1 MAEHI
6 RIGDVAP
13 RVQYAADGAQNAF
26 TYPFPIFEVEDLEVL
41 ITGLSPPTGFLITG
55 AGVSEGGSVVFATP
69 PAAGSMITL
78 RRRVRV
84 ERVTDFQ
91 PNGLLRA
98 NTLND
103 ELDRQVAGLQDLRDE
118 FATTL
123 RLDPSESSGG
133 TILPLRAVRANRL
146 LGFDSL
152 GGVTV
157 VPRDAATMTSPF
169 LGAIPRTVEDKM
181 AERLSARDFGTLAD
195 GLADD
200 GPALQAAMNAAA
212 SAGKLLEIGEG
223 THRTT
228 MPLVLGG
235 AAVGLVMKG
244 SILYAG
250 PAGSTALT
258 LGDGAAVRNAVKSY
272 IGLRVTRAT
281 ISNWTNEAD
290 IGIQAR
296 NLDASVLDVR
306 QVEGF
311 TIGLQTLGVE
321 RGFEDSEVHLGR
333 IVNNHIG
340 LDVRTATAAAWN
352 TSVRYYGGHFA
363 LASATNISMDRYG
376 VRFSAAPG
384 AYVAH
389 NRHVFD
395 GPAFELQ
402 SRDRPIAGVPFLIEV
417 NSRAVIARNLRME
430 GCDEFVARHTAG
442 AQDHVYEV
450 AWASQGYVVDVE
462 YPPSATRTGAVVRRH
477 HQAIA
482 HRDSVR
488 DLASVPNM
496 RAASI
501 RWNATEVG
509 FESLAVLS
517 TNVSGN
523 PTTLADFAFPALDS
537 ITLTNRGAILVG
549 GRGLGF
555 VVDSRACREFAL
567 AVDADAPRMIVQV
580 FDSAMNLLTDAAGQ
594 MVRASGQTMQYSSG
608 ARWWQGTSDM
618 TDANLTRLQT
628 VRLEPQVAY
637 AIIGIG
643 RLTDDFEVRAMRIAC
658 DPAFSP
664 SVLYGQPGLP
674 HGVRELRAEASWDPV
689 STAAGGSVTLNV
701 SVPGARPGDFCQAA
715 FSLATSGMIFLAQVG
730 ATDVVTVTA
739 WNRSA
744 STIDL
749 AAGIVRVRVTK
760 A

>member
-26 TYPFPIFEVEDLEVL
+26 TYPFPIFEVEDLEILVSGTPSL
-41 ITGLSPPTGFLITG
+41 LGYVVTG
-55 AGVSEGGSVVFATP
+55 AGLSEGGSVIFASP
-69 PAAGSMITL
+69 PPPGATVTL
-78 RRRVRV
+78 RRRVRI

-103 ELDRQVAGLQDLRDE
+103 ELDRQVAGLQDVQDE
-118 FATTL
+118 VAGAL
-123 RLDPSESSGG
+123 RLPPSEPSGG
-133 TILPLRAVRANRL
+133 AVLPLRGARANQL
-146 LGFDSL
+146 LGFDSV
-152 GGVTV
+152 GAVTV
-157 VPRDAATMTSPF
+157 FPRAAATMTSPF
-169 LGAIPRTVEDKM
+169 SGAIPRTVEDKLS
-181 AERLSARDFGTLAD
+181 ERLSARDFGTVAN

-200 GPALQAAMNAAA
+200 GPALQAAMNAAV
-212 SAGKLLEIGEG
+212 SAGKMLEIGEG

-228 MPLVLGG
+228 MPLILGGG
-235 AAVGLVMKG
+235 AAGLVMKG

-250 PAGSTALT
+250 PAGTTALT
-258 LGDGAAVRNAVKSY
+258 LGDGAAFRNAVKVY
-272 IGLRVTRAT
+272 TGLRVTRAT
-281 ISNWTNEAD
+281 ISDWTNEAD
-290 IGIQAR
+290 IGICAR
-296 NLDASVLDVR
+296 NQDSSLIQVR

-311 TIGLQTLGVE
+311 TIGIRTLGVE
-321 RGFEDSEVHLGR
+321 RGFEDSELHLGR
-333 IVNNHIG
+333 IVNNRIG
-340 LDVRTATAAAWN
+340 LDVRTETAAAWN

-363 LASATNISMDRYG
+363 QAFAVNADKDRFG

-402 SRDRPIAGVPFLIEV
+402 ARDRPITGIPFLMEV
-417 NSRAVIARNLRME
+417 NSRAIIVRNMRME
-430 GCDEFVARHTAG
+430 SCDEFVARHTAG

-450 AWASQGYVVDVE
+450 AWASQGYSVDVD
-462 YPPSATRTGAVVRRH
+462 YTATATRTGAVVRRH

-482 HRDSVR
+482 HRESTR
-488 DLASVPNM
+488 ELASVPNL

-501 RWNATEVG
+501 RWNASEVG
-509 FESLAVLS
+509 FEQMCVLS
-517 TNVSGN
+517 TNVGGS
-523 PTTLADFAFPALDS
+523 PTQLRDFAFPALDS
-537 ITLTNRGAILVG
+537 IALTDRGATLVG

-555 VVDSRACREFAL
+555 VVDARRCREFAL
-567 AVDADAPRMIVQV
+567 AVDADEPRLVVQA
-580 FDSAMNLLTDAAGQ
+580 FDSNMTLLTDAAGQ
-594 MVRASGQTMQYSSG
+594 MVRASGQSMQYSSG
-608 ARWWQGTSDM
+608 ARWWQGTADMSDES
-618 TDANLTRLQT
+618 LTRLQT

-637 AIIGIG
+637 AIIGVG
-643 RLTDDFEVRAMRIAC
+643 RLTQDFEVRAMRLYC

-664 SVLYGQPGLP
+664 PVMFGQPGLP
-674 HGVRELRAEASWDPV
+674 HGVRELRAEAGWDVPSV
-689 STAAGGSVTLNV
+689 AVGGTTSLNV

-715 FSLATSGMIFLAQVG
+715 FSLATSGMLFLAQVG
-730 ATDVVTVTA
+730 ATDIVTVTA

-744 STIDL
+744 SVIDL
-749 AAGIVRVRVTK
+749 AAGTVRVRVVK

>member
-26 TYPFPIFEVEDLEVL
+26 TYPFPIFDAEDLEVM
-41 ITGLSPPTGFLITG
+41 IAGQSAPAGYIITG
-55 AGVSEGGSVVFATP
+55 AGVSEGGSVVFAAP
-69 PAAGSMITL
+69 PAAGALITL

-98 NTLND
+98 NALND
-103 ELDRQVAGLQDLRDE
+103 ELDRQVAGLQDLGDE
-118 FATTL
+118 VGTSL
-123 RLDPSESSGG
+123 RLHPSEAPGG
-133 TILPLRAVRANRL
+133 TVLPLRAVRANQL
-146 LGFDSL
+146 LGFDSN
-152 GGVTV
+152 GAVTV
-157 VPRDAATMTSPF
+157 LPRSAATMTSPF
-169 LGAIPRTVEDKM
+169 LGAIPRTVEDKL

-195 GLADD
+195 GISDD

-228 MPLVLGG
+228 MPLLLGG
-235 AAVGLVMKG
+235 AAAGLLMKG

-250 PAGSTALT
+250 PDGSTALT

-272 IGLRVTRAT
+272 TGLRVTRAT
-281 ISNWTNEAD
+281 ICDWTNEAD
-290 IGIQAR
+290 IGIVAR
-296 NLDASVLDVR
+296 NLDSSILEVR

-311 TIGLQTLGVE
+311 TIGIRTLGVE
-321 RGFEDSEVHLGR
+321 RGFEDSQVFLGR

-340 LDVRTATAAAWN
+340 LDVRTETAAAWN

-363 LASATNISMDRYG
+363 QAFAVHTDKDRYG

-402 SRDRPIAGVPFLIEV
+402 SRDRPIAGVPFLMEV
-417 NSRAVIARNLRME
+417 NSRAVIVRNMRME
-430 GCDEFVARHTAG
+430 GCDQYVARHTAG

-450 AWASQGYVVDVE
+450 AWASQGYGVEVE
-462 YPPSATRTGAVVRRH
+462 YPPSATRTGAVIRRH

-482 HRDSVR
+482 HRESVR
-488 DLASVPNM
+488 ELASVPNM

-509 FESLAVLS
+509 FEKLAMLS
-517 TNVSGN
+517 TNVSGT
-523 PTTLADFAFPALDS
+523 PTTLSHFAFPALDS
-537 ITLTNRGAILVG
+537 INLTDHGAVLVG
-549 GRGLGF
+549 GRGIGF
-555 VVDSRACREFAL
+555 VVDSRACRDFAL
-567 AVDADAPRMIVQV
+567 AVDADSPRLIVQA
-580 FDSAMNLLTDAAGQ
+580 FDASMTLLTDAAGQ
-594 MVRASGQTMQYSSG
+594 MVRASGQTMQFSPG

-618 TDANLTRLQT
+618 NDTNLTRLQT
-628 VRLEPQVAY
+628 VHLEPQVAY

-643 RLTDDFEVRAMRIAC
+643 RLTSDFEVRSMRLAC

-674 HGVRELRAEASWDPV
+674 HGVRELIAEMAWDPASV
-689 STAAGGSVTLNV
+689 AGGASATLNV

-715 FSLATSGMIFLAQVG
+715 FSLATSGMVFLAQIG

-739 WNRSA
+739 WNRSGVA
-744 STIDL
+744 IDL
-749 AAGIVRVRVTK
+749 AAGTVRVRVTK